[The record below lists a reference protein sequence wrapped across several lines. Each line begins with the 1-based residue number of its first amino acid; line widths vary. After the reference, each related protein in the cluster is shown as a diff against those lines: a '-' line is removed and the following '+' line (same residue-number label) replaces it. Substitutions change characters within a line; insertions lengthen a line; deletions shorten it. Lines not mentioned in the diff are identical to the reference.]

1 MRAPLHGQR
10 RYTFPRRRGHRR
22 HCLPSLDHTAASP
35 SGSTRADKDW
45 EPMWALSR
53 EGPRR
58 RAGDGPRRHLL
69 RCLIRVAPQMV
80 LPTHAPRQPHRWSS
94 SCTPAPR
101 PPPSLRRTA
110 TAQPLLLR
118 PWGLSAPTLARDP
131 HCCCFSLSRA
141 WRLAADHAASRSAGS
156 TLAHVARRG
165 EGRRGALPGRR
176 RWKRDERRHRRG
188 TGRER
193 RR

>member
-58 RAGDGPRRHLL
+58 RAGDGPRRHASPLPDP
-69 RCLIRVAPQMV
+69 RRAADGVANARASPA
-80 LPTHAPRQPHRWSS
+80 AP
-94 SCTPAPR
+94 
-101 PPPSLRRTA
+101 LV
-110 TAQPLLLR
+110 LLLHTR
-118 PWGLSAPTLARDP
+118 AAP
-131 HCCCFSLSRA
+131 
-141 WRLAADHAASRSAGS
+141 AS
-156 TLAHVARRG
+156 
-165 EGRRGALPGRR
+165 
-176 RWKRDERRHRRG
+176 
-188 TGRER
+188 
-193 RR
+193 